1 MKTENTN
8 NNGEGK
14 SPSRPKEEKGKT
26 AFGVHPSACENGNS
40 HCGTGHKPSSETLS
54 ETSSKSAGF
63 DKVRD
68 KVCGKGPSCAE
79 DTIDQVLA
87 RRLYPYQ
94 RKWIEDESRFKLGLW
109 ARQTG
114 KDFTCAAEAVAD
126 CLRFPASQW
135 LIIACTERQA
145 FQSLEKVKEWAEE
158 FGCAVEGNL
167 SQVRFSN
174 GSRITTLPAKPA
186 SIRGYSANLILTEF
200 AFHDDCEAVWRAA
213 FPVVT
218 RPGRDGRPKKVRII
232 STPNGRSN
240 LFYRLW
246 TGETFSKHFINI
258 HDAIGQ
264 GLPLNAGEL
273 EAGLGDPEAWQQ
285 EYLCQ
290 FIDDSSVLL
299 PDELLAGCQ
308 SPEASEHAD
317 PQLLSA
323 CRGQLFM
330 GVACGLQRTV
340 CWILEQVQR
349 PGDERL
355 FNPDRYRHL
364 DPPCP
369 HCLLTREVLVL
380 DHLPIPAQVEALHPR
395 AALAHRIWLDYRGPG
410 AGAGQLLARHLRI
423 PRHPVVLATY
433 LENVGGPRAVKLQ
446 MEPVTPTLQSELIGE
461 LQAGLQTGRVRL
473 PVSDPIREEL
483 HSLQAV
489 LSDTGQVTY
498 RAGRIQTATDQ
509 PTGNQG
515 AGERITALALALRAA
530 LESGVTL
537 A

>member
-1 MKTENTN
+1 MKNQTIRN
-8 NNGEGK
+8 
-14 SPSRPKEEKGKT
+14 RAKGKART
-26 AFGVHPSACENGNS
+26 AEPAVLAEY
-40 HCGTGHKPSSETLS
+40 GTAATDQIK
-54 ETSSKSAGF
+54 
-63 DKVRD
+63 
-68 KVCGKGPSCAE
+68 
-79 DTIDQVLA
+79 QVLE

-94 RKWIEDESRFKLGLW
+94 RRWIEDHSRFKLGLW

-126 CLRFPASQW
+126 CLRYPASQW

-218 RPGRDGRPKKVRII
+218 RPGKDGRTKKVRII

-246 TGETFSKHFINI
+246 TGKTFSKHFIGI
-258 HDAIGQ
+258 HDAIAQ
-264 GLPLNAGEL
+264 GLPLNAAEL
-273 EAGLGDPEAWQQ
+273 EAGLADPEAWSQ

-290 FIDDSSVLL
+290 FIDNSSVLL
-299 PDELLAGCQ
+299 PDDLLARCQ
-308 SPEASEHAD
+308 SPEASEQAD
-317 PQLLSA
+317 PQQLST
-323 CRGQLFM
+323 CRGELFM
-330 GVACGLQRTV
+330 GVACGLERTV
-340 CWILEQVQR
+340 CWILEDVR
-349 PGDERL
+349 PSQADLHSYGAQS
-355 FNPDRYRHL
+355 
-364 DPPCP
+364 
-369 HCLLTREVLVL
+369 CLLTREVLVL
-380 DHLPIPAQVEALHPR
+380 DHLSIPDQVEALRHR
-395 AALAHRIWLDYRGPG
+395 AARARRVWLDYRGPG
-410 AGAGQLLARHLRI
+410 VGTGQHLARHLNI
-423 PRHPVVLATY
+423 PRHPRALARC
-433 LENVGGPRAVKLQ
+433 LENVGGPKNLKLQ
-446 MEPVTPTLQSELIGE
+446 MEPLTPAFQSELVGE
-461 LQAGLQTGRVRL
+461 LQAALQTGRVRL
-473 PVSDPIREEL
+473 PVSDAIREEL

-498 RAGRIQTATDQ
+498 RAGR
-509 PTGNQG
+509 NG
-515 AGERITALALALRAA
+515 AGTGQPSSSGERVTALALALRAA

>member
-1 MKTENTN
+1 MKT
-8 NNGEGK
+8 
-14 SPSRPKEEKGKT
+14 
-26 AFGVHPSACENGNS
+26 
-40 HCGTGHKPSSETLS
+40 
-54 ETSSKSAGF
+54 
-63 DKVRD
+63 
-68 KVCGKGPSCAE
+68 
-79 DTIDQVLA
+79 DTINDPVECKAPSKQKSVRKRAERTAHTTTPESIEEVLN

-126 CLRFPASQW
+126 CLRFPGSQW

-218 RPGRDGRPKKVRII
+218 RPGKDGRAKKVRII
-232 STPNGRSN
+232 STPHGRSN

-246 TGETFSKHFINI
+246 SGQTFSKHFIDI
-258 HDAIGQ
+258 HDAVAQ
-264 GLPLNAGEL
+264 GLPLNAAEL
-273 EAGLGDPEAWQQ
+273 EAGLADPEAWAQ

-299 PDELLAGCQ
+299 PDDLLTGCQ
-308 SPEASEHAD
+308 SPEASEHAC
-317 PQLLSA
+317 PQKLSA
-323 CRGQLFM
+323 CTGPLFM

-340 CWILEQVQR
+340 CWILEQVQLTEEDLLTLNLN
-349 PGDERL
+349 PNLALNLLDPAGSSCGAEEERL
-355 FNPDRYRHL
+355 RLRLRLGLRGERDTL
-364 DPPCP
+364 
-369 HCLLTREVLVL
+369 LLTQ
-380 DHLPIPAQVEALHPR
+380 AEALRPR
-395 AALAHRIWLDYRGPG
+395 AALARRVYLDYRGPG
-410 AGAGQLLARHLRI
+410 VGIGQYLARHLNI
-423 PRHPVVLATY
+423 PRHPVALACYTQ
-433 LENVGGPRAVKLQ
+433 NIGGPQGMKLQ
-446 MEPVTPTLQSELIGE
+446 MEPVTTNLHSELVGE
-461 LQAGLQTGRVRL
+461 LQAALQGGRVRL

-489 LSDTGQVTY
+489 RSDTGQITY
-498 RAGRIQTATDQ
+498 RAGRSPTANTGADTATGSR
-509 PTGNQG
+509 GN
-515 AGERITALALALRAA
+515 GERITALALALRAA
-530 LESGVTL
+530 LESGVNM

>member
-1 MKTENTN
+1 MKTEITN
-8 NNGEGK
+8 NGNASAKAVSSAASRHRTPRRSRTQEHPSNIREVVECGGGGEGGDTALA
-14 SPSRPKEEKGKT
+14 PSIST
-26 AFGVHPSACENGNS
+26 AH
-40 HCGTGHKPSSETLS
+40 SS
-54 ETSSKSAGF
+54 
-63 DKVRD
+63 
-68 KVCGKGPSCAE
+68 AE
-79 DTIDQVLA
+79 DTIEQVLS

-94 RKWIEDESRFKLGLW
+94 RKWIKDESRFKLGLW

-126 CLRFPASQW
+126 CLRFPGSQW

-218 RPGRDGRPKKVRII
+218 RPGKEGRPKKVRII
-232 STPNGRSN
+232 STPHGRSN

-246 TGETFSKHFINI
+246 SGETFSKHFIDI
-258 HDAIGQ
+258 HDAVAQ
-264 GLPLNAGEL
+264 GLPLNAAEL
-273 EAGLGDPEAWQQ
+273 EAGLADPEAWAQ

-299 PDELLAGCQ
+299 PDELLAGCE

-317 PQLLSA
+317 PQKLSA
-323 CRGQLFM
+323 CTGPLFM
-330 GVACGLQRTV
+330 GVACGMQRTV

-349 PGDERL
+349 CGEDMDL
-355 FNPDRYRHL
+355 NSNLYRHL
-364 DPPCP
+364 NPPLPP
-369 HCLLTREVLVL
+369 HLLTREVLVL
-380 DHLPIPAQVEALHPR
+380 DHLPIPAQVEALRPR
-395 AALAHRIWLDYRGPG
+395 AALARRVWLDYRGCG
-410 AGAGQLLARHLRI
+410 VGTGQHLARHLNI
-423 PRHPVVLATY
+423 PRNPVVLARYT
-433 LENVGGPRAVKLQ
+433 ERVGGPKAIKMQ
-446 MEPVTPTLQSELIGE
+446 MEPITPALQSELVGE
-461 LQAGLQTGRVRL
+461 LQASLQTGRVRL
-473 PVSDPIREEL
+473 PVSHHPSHPIREEL

-498 RAGRIQTATDQ
+498 RTGCTQTGTRAT
-509 PTGNQG
+509 
-515 AGERITALALALRAA
+515 GERITALALALRAA